1 MHAFLWFSFDWLE
14 VIYTRRGLDLVMAWA
29 PIISLKKIPGFFF
42 HPFLSEDSNT
52 PVIVLLFSH
61 SVMSDSATPWTAA
74 HQASLFVTISQFMLV
89 QFMFIESV
97 MPSNHLNLCRPL
109 LLPSIVP
116 SIRVFSSESALLIT

>member
-52 PVIVLLFSH
+52 PVIVLLFSR
-61 SVMSDSATPWTAA
+61 SVMSDSLQPHGLQHARLPCPSPTPGA
-74 HQASLFVTISQFMLV
+74 
-89 QFMFIESV
+89 
-97 MPSNHLNLCRPL
+97 
-109 LLPSIVP
+109 
-116 SIRVFSSESALLIT
+116 

>member
-52 PVIVLLFSH
+52 PVIVLLFSR
-61 SVMSDSATPWTAA
+61 SVMSDSLQPHGLQHA
-74 HQASLFVTISQFMLV
+74 
-89 QFMFIESV
+89 
-97 MPSNHLNLCRPL
+97 R
-109 LLPSIVP
+109 LP
-116 SIRVFSSESALLIT
+116 